1 MLMKKGVTLMLQI
14 RNDATNQKLSV
25 KRVSIKKFEV
35 TKDTLKKILIK
46 MFSLY
51 KQGLLVA

>member
-1 MLMKKGVTLMLQI
+1 MKKGVTLMLQI
-14 RNDATNQKLSV
+14 RNDKTNQKLSV
-25 KRVSIKKFEV
+25 KRVSIKKFKV

>member
-1 MLMKKGVTLMLQI
+1 MLQI